1 MYQVDRQRPRD
12 NIKVSFNNCQKATAS
27 GMVLCSEF
35 FWVAKGQ
42 GNRWPCD
49 STCSTEWWLLML
61 RVKDADS
68 SGILRALKRGWV
80 KAVLPLDSFVPLAPV
95 SAGETELHRD
105 RAELGQAWEF

>member
-1 MYQVDRQRPRD
+1 
-12 NIKVSFNNCQKATAS
+12 
-27 GMVLCSEF
+27 
-35 FWVAKGQ
+35 
-42 GNRWPCD
+42 
-49 STCSTEWWLLML
+49 ML